1 MFSIRIINKLLY
13 VICTWLICT
22 YYTGIFVA
30 YTFPS
35 ASTVLTKLVK
45 NFIIIQTEDLMWTQ
59 YLIKDSLLGYTQ
71 GYNTFSGYSHL
82 AVECMSLIKR
92 EKN

>member
-22 YYTGIFVA
+22 YWYICSLYFSICLDCVNQTGQ
-30 YTFPS
+30 
-35 ASTVLTKLVK
+35 KL
-45 NFIIIQTEDLMWTQ
+45 FIIIQTEDLMWTQ